1 MDPKPT
7 HPIPWAFYLACSWT
21 WVIGM
26 YLPVLLVRDYGIGGW
41 VAFALPN
48 VLGAAAMGWF
58 LKSRESAVNVARDHK
73 AAVFC
78 FSAVTVSFQI
88 YVLMWLVPRFAGVLG
103 IVMVLPALLLAASVP
118 LANGLGRRG
127 VAVLVW
133 CVSVALFAAMALN
146 GVLLLPAATGLQPTW
161 HLAGLSAA
169 CLLGFALCPYLD
181 ATFLRA
187 RANTSERGA
196 RIAFGVGFGVFFL
209 AMIVGTLLYSVWAVG
224 GGLAT
229 LLGGL
234 LVAHLTVQVC
244 FTVAAHTSAAGT
256 SPLTLIGIVLA
267 AVFGMAAMR
276 ADLSGF
282 RLFDLSLGEQVYRGY
297 LGFYGLVFPAYVL
310 LVMVAGKSLRTY
322 GAAVAAALPFFAAG
336 FLARAMPWTLA
347 GVGVVLLAAWVAPR
361 RAPEAGPQ
369 RGSGPGPTDATLPRT

>member
-1 MDPKPT
+1 MTVDRAGPATSPL
-7 HPIPWAFYLACSWT
+7 PWAFYLACSWT

-26 YLPVLLVRDYGIGGW
+26 YLPVLLVRDYGLWGW
-41 VAFALPN
+41 VAFAVPN
-48 VLGAAAMGWF
+48 VVGAAAMGWV
-58 LKSRESAVNVARDHK
+58 LRSRGAAVGIARDHK

-118 LANGLGRRG
+118 LANLVGRRG
-127 VAVLVW
+127 VAVGVW
-133 CVSVALFAAMALN
+133 LVSVALFVAMGFN
-146 GVLLLPAATGLQPTW
+146 GVLLWPAATGVQPTP

-187 RANTSERGA
+187 RANTGDSGA
-196 RIAFGVGFGVFFL
+196 KVAFGVGFGALFL
-209 AMIVGTLLYSVWAVG
+209 AMILGTLLYSVWAVG

-229 LLGGL
+229 LVGGL
-234 LVAHLTVQVC
+234 LAAHLTVQIC

-267 AVFGMAAMR
+267 AVLGMAAMR
-276 ADLSGF
+276 ADLTNF
-282 RLFDLSLGEQVYRGY
+282 RPFDLSLGEQIYRSY

-310 LVMVAGKSLRTY
+310 LVMVGRKSVRSFSVAVL
-322 GAAVAAALPFFAAG
+322 AAMPFFAAG

-347 GVGVVLLAAWVAPR
+347 GVGVVLLALWVAPR
-361 RAPEAGPQ
+361 RA
-369 RGSGPGPTDATLPRT
+369 

>member
-1 MDPKPT
+1 MTRRAVPTDKTGTTEPPAPAAPPT
-7 HPIPWAFYLACSWT
+7 HPLPWAFYLACSWT

-26 YLPVLLVRDYGIGGW
+26 YLPVLLVRDYGLWGW
-41 VAFALPN
+41 VAFAVPN
-48 VLGAAAMGWF
+48 VVGAAAMGWF
-58 LKSRESAVNVARDHK
+58 LKSRESALHIARDHK

-118 LANGLGRRG
+118 LANLVGRRG
-127 VAVLVW
+127 VAVAVW
-133 CVSVALFAAMALN
+133 LVSVALFGAMGFN
-146 GVLLLPAATGLQPTW
+146 GVLLVPAATGLQPTW
-161 HLAGLSAA
+161 HLSGLSAA

-187 RANTSERGA
+187 RANTSDRGA
-196 RIAFGVGFGVFFL
+196 KIAFGVGFGVLFL
-209 AMIVGTLLYSVWAVG
+209 AMIVGTLLYGVWAVG

-234 LVAHLTVQVC
+234 LLAHLTVQVC

-267 AVFGMAAMR
+267 AVLGMAAMR
-276 ADLSGF
+276 GDLSDF
-282 RLFDLSLGEQVYRGY
+282 RLFDLSLGEQIYRAY

-310 LVMVAGKSLRTY
+310 LVMVGRKSVRSF
-322 GAAVAAALPFFAAG
+322 AVAVLIALPFLAAG
-336 FLARAMPWTLA
+336 FLMRAMPWTVA
-347 GVGVVLLAAWVAPR
+347 GVGVVLLALWIAPR
-361 RAPEAGPQ
+361 RA
-369 RGSGPGPTDATLPRT
+369 